1 MKISAKSSKLDF
13 STSASGINRWIDL
26 FNPTTGIIADNEY
39 CITFNIS
46 ALLSSEVQNTC
57 STKEL

>member
-1 MKISAKSSKLDF
+1 M
-13 STSASGINRWIDL
+13 NRWIDL

-39 CITFNIS
+39 CMTFNIS